1 MSLSQALS
9 LFSSAKEINNLPLN
23 TTPHADLD
31 NLVIQLTALVN
42 RQPQPFVFL
51 KSNNNNLS
59 SNVAD
64 GVLILNGTPVPAN
77 SRATVRD
84 FNVNFTTV
92 AGTIR
97 LVILDSSGSIK
108 IDILRGINAST
119 NGVGETVLEEGEMLA
134 LVGQSAG
141 AGICSVYCSGQ
152 VQRVK

>member
-1 MSLSQALS
+1 MSLTQALS
-9 LFSSAKEINNLPLN
+9 FLSNVKEISNTPLN
-23 TTPHADLD
+23 TTPHTDLD
-31 NLVIQLTALVN
+31 NLVVQLTALVQ

-64 GVLILNGTPVPAN
+64 GVLILNGTPVPTN
-77 SRATVRD
+77 CRATVRD

-108 IDILRGINAST
+108 IDILRGISSST

-141 AGICSVYCSGQ
+141 TGVCSVYCSGQ